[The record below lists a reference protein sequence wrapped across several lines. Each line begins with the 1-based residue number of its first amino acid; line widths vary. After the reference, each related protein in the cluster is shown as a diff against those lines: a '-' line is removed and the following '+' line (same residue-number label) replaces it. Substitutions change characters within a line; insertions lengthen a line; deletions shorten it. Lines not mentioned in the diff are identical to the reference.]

1 MAEETVQTP
10 ESPTAPAVAPPVLPA
25 VSTPPAPAAPSWVTW
40 LTATGGLLSVGAVA
54 LAWQSQSRLH
64 DLEQELV
71 RRQATAQTVAAEAR
85 QSAQQTQE
93 QVRDL
98 AAKLALAE
106 ARLAEV
112 SIQRS
117 QLEELLSQLSRSR
130 DENIVG
136 DLEASLRLAGQ
147 QAQFFGSVE
156 PLVNAL
162 RQADD
167 RLQRHKQPRLEGVRR
182 AVLRDLDRIKALGA
196 VDSTTLA
203 LRLDEVARLVDEVPL
218 LVESQRVQKNVSPA
232 VVAAPATGQG
242 LTWQTAQTWVHQRAR
257 EVWSEFKG
265 LVRVTRIE
273 APEAMLLAP
282 DQVQFLRDNLKLRL
296 LNARL
301 ALMSRQYDSVQ
312 SDIRSV
318 LQALERHADARQR
331 RAQVA
336 LEVLRQV
343 QQQAKPIQW
352 PRPEDSLAALAA
364 VAGVR

>member
-1 MAEETVQTP
+1 MTP
-10 ESPTAPAVAPPVLPA
+10 VPAAAPNAPVVPAGSPVWPLWLAA
-25 VSTPPAPAAPSWVTW
+25 VSGVVS
-40 LTATGGLLSVGAVA
+40 LGALA
-54 LAWQSQSRLH
+54 LAWQAQTRFR

-71 RRQATAQTVAAEAR
+71 RRQATAQTQAAEAR

-93 QVRDL
+93 QVRDV
-98 AAKLALAE
+98 AAKLSLAE

-112 SIQRS
+112 AVQRA
-117 QLEELLSQLSRSR
+117 QLEELLNQLSRSR
-130 DENIVG
+130 DENVVG
-136 DLEASLRLAGQ
+136 DLEASLRLASQ

-203 LRLDEVARLVDEVPL
+203 LRLDEVARLVDDVPLIVEVPRAPRG
-218 LVESQRVQKNVSPA
+218 Q
-232 VVAAPATGQG
+232 APAASAPASKASE
-242 LTWQTAQTWVHQRAR
+242 LSWASAQAWAQARAG

-273 APEAMLLAP
+273 SPDAMLLAP
-282 DQVQFLRDNLKLRL
+282 EQVQFLRDNLKLRL

-301 ALMSRQYDSVQ
+301 ALMSRQFDSVQ
-312 SDIRSV
+312 GDVRTV
-318 LQALERHADARQR
+318 LQMLERHADARQR
-331 RAQVA
+331 RTQVA

-343 QQQAKPIQW
+343 QAQAKPVQW

>member
-1 MAEETVQTP
+1 MADETLQTP
-10 ESPTAPAVAPPVLPA
+10 ELSPNASVAQPGSLRLAQWVGWAAVA
-25 VSTPPAPAAPSWVTW
+25 
-40 LTATGGLLSVGAVA
+40 GGVISVGALA
-54 LAWQSQSRLH
+54 LAWQAQSRLR

-93 QVRDL
+93 QVRDI

-112 SIQRS
+112 SVQRA
-117 QLEELLSQLSRSR
+117 QLEELLNQLSRSR
-130 DENIVG
+130 DENVVG
-136 DLEASLRLAGQ
+136 DLEASLRLASQ

-162 RQADD
+162 KQADD

-182 AVLRDLDRIKALGA
+182 AVLRDLDRVKALGA

-218 LVESQRVQKNVSPA
+218 LVEVQRAAKDTSAP
-232 VVAAPATGQG
+232 AAPPSPKASG
-242 LTWQTAQTWVHQRAR
+242 LTWDSAQAWLQQRGQ
-257 EVWSEFKG
+257 EVWAEFKG
-265 LVRVTRIE
+265 LVRVTRID

-312 SDIRSV
+312 SDVRAV
-318 LQALERHADARQR
+318 LQTFERHADGRQR
-331 RAQVA
+331 RTQVA

-352 PRPEDSLAALAA
+352 PRAEDSLAALAA